1 MSLNPIDIYADMESI
16 ARAVDHGLIF
26 RPASA
31 NDRLTEAIERCFEA
45 AANLPAILDAVEKP
59 DDPEDKTAWDAYAWK
74 KSYIQKQV
82 LRAAR
87 AATERKAHLATIRTL
102 EDQEDEKAFL
112 AGEPDS
118 DPTGKLTAHER
129 RVKGMLHWFRYY
141 AWAYDPRSD
150 YLPLQ
155 PFVPFGLYDDDAP
168 DEDFQVR
175 YLVWIEE
182 TAYLRNTSGTVKKPR
197 DIGATLGF
205 LLWTTYRWLFSHY
218 FNALLASANEDLVD
232 KTGDQ
237 NTLFEKIRFA
247 LRLLPDWQLPVGE
260 DGVFDLAKDM
270 PYMRLSNP
278 ENGSTIGGQAPTIN
292 AARQKRA
299 KVVLCDEMAAWPYGG
314 FPQSTSLSF
323 VAKSIFQVSTVQGR
337 FNAFAQNLLSGKANV
352 FEVKWDEHPWKDERW
367 FNALGTGDVGNV
379 MTTAQIAQEVLCDMD
394 ASQPGKVFGEWEQTR
409 TCIEWPELMSFYK
422 AAGFESRFRHVD
434 GTWKI
439 PEDCHWARMQDKGET
454 EGHPRMTLWCFRP
467 GEAYPLNDSIFFF
480 AEYMAPTAADLETVT
495 ADIRRIE
502 REWHLDGRRPEQ
514 SLISHEAS
522 KDVDIYM
529 QKFGLHWSKWDTDY
543 DSGIGNIRLWI
554 KPVDLH
560 RANPIRPTLMGR
572 TKIYLLSPPGYSTLH
587 FNEKDGKHFVTEHP
601 PDRQVLSAQHNGLT
615 GFPRLRA
622 EMPVYHY
629 PPEELGKPVQDQ
641 RPVRFFDDAIV
652 CCRGIAVVWG
662 PSPKAETEEQKRKK
676 RLPPELQREAIA
688 SLPSGEER
696 DTAILSQ
703 KVWLD
708 HWKAEDELMKGQ
720 PVGPIRVSRGTM
732 RRN

>member
-1 MSLNPIDIYADMESI
+1 MTPAEIMADMESI
-16 ARAVDHGLIF
+16 ARAIEAGYTFDDVNPNI
-26 RPASA
+26 
-31 NDRLTEAIERCFEA
+31 RLEEAIERCFEA
-45 AANLPAILDAVEKP
+45 EANLPAIINAVPQEDP
-59 DDPEDKTAWDAYAWK
+59 DDRTAWDAYEWK
-74 KSYIQKQV
+74 KDYIRKQV
-82 LRAAR
+82 TRAGQAAR
-87 AATERKAHLATIRTL
+87 ERKARLATIRT
-102 EDQEDEKAFL
+102 EGDQQAEL
-112 AGEPDS
+112 AYCEGLTES
-118 DPTGKLTAHER
+118 DPENALSEHER
-129 RVKGMLHWFRYY
+129 RVRGMLHWFRYY

-155 PFVPFGLYDDDAP
+155 PFVPFGLYDDDEA

-182 TAYLRNTSGTVKKPR
+182 TAYLHNKSGTVKKPR

-218 FNALLASANEDLVD
+218 FSALLASANEDLVD

-237 NTLFEKIRFA
+237 NTLFEKVRFG
-247 LRLLPDWQLPVGE
+247 LRLVPNWMLPPE
-260 DGVFDLAKDM
+260 FDLVKDM
-270 PYMRLSNP
+270 PFMRLSNP
-278 ENGSTIGGQAPTIN
+278 ANGSTIGGQAPTIN

-352 FEVKWDEHPWKDERW
+352 FEVRWDEHPWKDERW

-394 ASQPGKVFGEWEQTR
+394 ASQPGKVFGDWEETR
-409 TCIEWPELMSFYK
+409 TCIEWAELMAFYK
-422 AAGFESRFRHVD
+422 SVGLEGRFRHVD

-467 GEAYPLNDSIFFF
+467 GEAYPLNDSTFFF
-480 AEYMAPTAADLETVT
+480 AEYMAPTAADLDTVVKDMT
-495 ADIRRIE
+495 EIQRR
-502 REWHLDGRRPEQ
+502 WHLNERRPQ
-514 SLISHEAS
+514 HSLISHEAK
-522 KDVDIYM
+522 KDRGIYTT
-529 QKFGLHWSKWDTDY
+529 KFGWHWNAWDTDY
-543 DSGIGNIRLWI
+543 DSGIGNIRLWL
-554 KPVDLH
+554 KPADLH
-560 RANPIRPTLMGR
+560 KPNPIRPALMGR
-572 TKIYLLSPPGYSTLH
+572 TRVYLISGTGQSGLYY
-587 FNEKDGKHFVTEHP
+587 NEKLNKHDVTTHRETGSTMETLQGRT
-601 PDRQVLSAQHNGLT
+601 DGLT

-641 RPVRFFDDAIV
+641 RPVRFFEDAIV
-652 CCRGIAVVWG
+652 CVRSIALKYG
-662 PSPKAETEEQKRKK
+662 PSPKAENQDEKRNK
-676 RLPPELQREAIA
+676 RLAPEIQKGAIA
-688 SLPSGEER
+688 QLPMGSPER
-696 DTAILSQ
+696 DAAILSQ
-703 KVWLD
+703 SVWL
-708 HWKAEDELMKGQ
+708 AEFKQEEEMLSPGI
-720 PVGPIRVSRGTM
+720 GPMRIGTGPM